1 MVIIVNHLLIG
12 NPNTPCFPY
21 LRRVNQINTVL
32 FGFQLLG
39 GMFKNK
45 CSHFLHRSHCQEVEM
60 SIILL
65 SIVAILSSAR
75 SMSKS
80 RFQAIFSSISDFS
93 LIIFFFQKVLFPSK
107 IPRSSHHSYG
117 DSGRLYL
124 LSK

>member
-1 MVIIVNHLLIG
+1 MVIVNHLLIG

-75 SMSKS
+75 SMSRS
-80 RFQAIFSSISDFS
+80 WFQAIFSSISDFS
-93 LIIFFFQKVLFPSK
+93 LIFFFKVLFPSK
-107 IPRSSHHSYG
+107 IPRSSHHSYD
-117 DSGRLYL
+117 DSGRQYL
-124 LSK
+124 LSKGSH